1 MLLAQL
7 VGAVGGLLIFIAQ
20 VWVAIAAFRQ
30 GVLWGLAVLC
40 IPFVAFVFIVLNWRE
55 TKSAVIAY
63 VLGSLMVGWSGYQ
76 LQLDDVLRHGRGRQ
90 TSEA

>member
-7 VGAVGGLLIFIAQ
+7 VGAVGGLLIFVAQ

-30 GVLWGLAVLC
+30 GLFWGLAVLC
-40 IPFVAFVFIVLNWRE
+40 IPFVAFVFIVLNWSD
-55 TKSAVIAY
+55 TKRAVIAY
-63 VLGSLMVGWSGYQ
+63 VLGSLMVGWSANQ
-76 LQLDDVLRHGRGRQ
+76 LQLDDVLRQGRGHQ